1 MEIPTAFTRTSKS
14 SSYPSSLAVSTA
26 ASSCGRRS
34 SGSQTP
40 LSSIHDEIQSGLDS
54 ASHKELYVTDDD
66 LDIIESLEGG
76 SVYQSDEALS
86 WHQKGTM
93 DIDEN
98 MYALAST
105 AHMHYQ
111 LSHLIG
117 YDDMH
122 HGAPVDGDYQE
133 VVYSSVPDSVDECHR
148 VTLREQSASVLNA
161 PIELARQQVNDAA
174 IFASERGSATDAG
187 DSPPIETN
195 NTHMALSGI
204 DKRSNTRDKYKV
216 EAILDHD
223 MVKGSSYYRV
233 KWYGWPTM

>member
-1 MEIPTAFTRTSKS
+1 MGIPTAFTRTSKS
-14 SSYPSSLAVSTA
+14 SSCPSSLAVSTA
-26 ASSCGRRS
+26 ASSYGRRS

-40 LSSIHDEIQSGLDS
+40 LSSTHDEIQSGLDS

-98 MYALAST
+98 MYALASI

-111 LSHLIG
+111 LSRQCRSPLDPPLAIEKFTSIDLIG

-133 VVYSSVPDSVDECHR
+133 VVYSSVPDGVDECHR

-195 NTHMALSGI
+195 KTG
-204 DKRSNTRDKYKV
+204 
-216 EAILDHD
+216 
-223 MVKGSSYYRV
+223 
-233 KWYGWPTM
+233 